1 MHKDRFLTRL
11 SSGAFVAVVATGGV
25 LFINGVSDA
34 TPPVGVRQ
42 VMATSTSTTTTLSS
56 SVSSVT
62 QGEEVTLTAT
72 VTPSAAA
79 GMVQFKNGVDNLGNS
94 VTVKD
99 GTAMATISTSTLTP
113 GTHSLTAVFTP
124 SDPATYSSSTSTAV
138 SLDVKAPTGAT
149 TTTPQATVLTQSTA
163 SIELLSLFEI
173 ELAAKLTEAATGEP
187 LVGRRVDFYGADQ
200 ELCQASTDVYGWARC
215 SEAENF
221 GPQTAKEILT
231 GYDAVFSGDG
241 EYGPSTQHAS
251 ATIGTGRPKP

>member
-11 SSGAFVAVVATGGV
+11 SSGAFVVVVATGGV

-42 VMATSTSTTTTLSS
+42 VMATSTSTTTLSS

-72 VTPSAAA
+72 VTPSAA
-79 GMVQFKNGVDNLGNS
+79 GTVQFKDGVDNLVNS

-99 GTAMATISTSTLTP
+99 GIAMATISTSTLAP

-124 SDPATYSSSTSTAV
+124 SDPATYSSSTSAAV

-163 SIELLSLFEI
+163 SIELLSLFEV

-215 SEAENF
+215 SQAENF
-221 GPQTAKEILT
+221 GPQAAKEILT
-231 GYDAVFSGDG
+231 GYDAVFSGDR